1 MDSMSLPPASPGSP
15 TGPPAGSRAGS
26 RASAVETG
34 RDDDGGRH
42 HGEYKVSGGKL
53 VVADFDVVAG
63 ALANVS
69 VSGDFFLEPDEA
81 LLEINHALTGLP
93 ADAGAAEIAAAVES
107 ALPSDA
113 VLFGFSTDA
122 VAVAVRRGLAKAT
135 GWTDHHWN
143 IIAPSVLPT
152 HVNVALDEV
161 LTEEVGA
168 GRRNP
173 TLRFWD
179 WEEPSVVIGSFQS
192 VRNELHPEGVA
203 RHGISVVRR
212 ISGGGAMFMEAG
224 NCITYSLY
232 LPQTLVDGISFA
244 DSYAF
249 LDAWVLAALEKVG
262 INAFYVPLND
272 IATEQGK
279 IGGAAQKRL
288 ANGGMLHHVTMSY
301 DIDADKMVEV
311 LRIGKEKLSDKGTTS
326 AKKRVDPLRRQ
337 TGLARG
343 EIVAAMME
351 VFTERYAA
359 TASELTP
366 AELDAAHRRVESK
379 FGTAEWLHRVP

>member
-1 MDSMSLPPASPGSP
+1 MTTLPPVPGSSS
-15 TGPPAGSRAGS
+15 T
-26 RASAVETG
+26 
-34 RDDDGGRH
+34 DDDGGRR
-42 HGEYKVSGGKL
+42 HGEYKVPGGKL
-53 VVADFDVVAG
+53 VVADLDVVDG
-63 ALANVS
+63 VLAHVS
-69 VSGDFFLEPDEA
+69 ISGDFFLEPDEA
-81 LLEINHALTGLP
+81 LPAINRSLSGLS
-93 ADAGAAEIAAAVES
+93 AEAGAADLAAAVTA
-107 ALPSDA
+107 ALPGDA
-113 VLFGFSTDA
+113 VLFGFSAEA
-122 VAVAVRRGLAKAT
+122 VAVAVRRALAKAT
-135 GWTDHHWN
+135 GWGDHHWN
-143 IIAPSVLPT
+143 IIGPSVLPT
-152 HVNVALDEV
+152 HLNVALDEI

-192 VRNELHPEGVA
+192 VRNELDPAGVD
-203 RHGISVVRR
+203 RHGVTVVRR

-232 LPQTLVDGISFA
+232 LPQTLVDGLSFA
-244 DSYAF
+244 DSYGF
-249 LDAWVLAALEKVG
+249 LDAWVMAALAKVG
-262 INAFYVPLND
+262 ISAFYVPLND
-272 IATEQGK
+272 IATGQGK

-337 TGLARG
+337 TGLARA

-359 TASELTP
+359 TPAELTA
-366 AELDAAHRRVESK
+366 AELDAARRRVETK
-379 FGTAEWLHRVP
+379 FGTAEWLYLVP

>member
-1 MDSMSLPPASPGSP
+1 MTSSSSTPATADGN
-15 TGPPAGSRAGS
+15 G
-26 RASAVETG
+26 
-34 RDDDGGRH
+34 DGGRR
-42 HGEYKVSGGKL
+42 HGEYKVPGGKL
-53 VVADFDVVAG
+53 VVADLEVDNGV
-63 ALANVS
+63 LSHVS
-69 VSGDFFLEPDEA
+69 ISGDFFLEPDEA
-81 LLEINHALTGLP
+81 LPEINRALTGLP
-93 ADAGAAEIAAAVES
+93 ADSPAADLAAAVTA
-107 ALPSDA
+107 ALPEGT
-113 VLFGFSTDA
+113 VLFGLSA
-122 VAVAVRRGLAKAT
+122 EAIAIAVRRALAKAT
-135 GWTDHHWN
+135 GWGDHHWN
-143 IIAPSVLPT
+143 VIAPTVLPT

-168 GRRNP
+168 GHRNP

-192 VRNELHPEGVA
+192 VRNEVQPEGVS

-232 LPQTLVDGISFA
+232 LPQTLVDGLSFA
-244 DSYAF
+244 DSYGF

-272 IATEQGK
+272 IATDQGK

-337 TGLARG
+337 TGLSRAD
-343 EIVAAMME
+343 IVAAMIE
-351 VFTERYAA
+351 VFTDRYGA
-359 TASELTP
+359 TP
-366 AELDAAHRRVESK
+366 AELTDVELDAARARVEAK
-379 FGTAEWLHRVP
+379 FATEEWLHRVP